1 MKLIRSLNSM
11 RRYAREMHRC
21 DQKVALVP
29 TMGALHEGHLALVR
43 RAQRLTP
50 KVVVSIFVNPTQFA
64 PQEDLSRYPRDL
76 QRDRKLLQAEGVDTV
91 FLPSLA
97 AIYPADFD
105 TYVVPGELAERLE
118 GKFRPTHF
126 RGVATVVL
134 KLFNIIEP
142 DFAVFGRKD
151 LQQSVVIKRMV
162 ADLNL
167 PTKISVAPTVRDRD
181 GLALSSRNA
190 YLSPAARQRALAIP
204 QALFAARERIVAGER
219 SATRIRALVRRYLKR
234 AGARIDYVSV
244 AEQKRLTELRRIT
257 GEVAISLACHLGGVR
272 LIDNVTMKVK

>member
-234 AGARIDYVSV
+234 AGTRIDYVSV

>member
-91 FLPSLA
+91 FLPSSA

-234 AGARIDYVSV
+234 AGTRIDYVSV

>member
-91 FLPSLA
+91 FLPSSA

-126 RGVATVVL
+126 RGVATIVL

-151 LQQSVVIKRMV
+151 LQQSVVIRHMV

-167 PTKISVAPTVRDRD
+167 PVKISVVPTVRDRD

-234 AGARIDYVSV
+234 AGTRIDYVSV